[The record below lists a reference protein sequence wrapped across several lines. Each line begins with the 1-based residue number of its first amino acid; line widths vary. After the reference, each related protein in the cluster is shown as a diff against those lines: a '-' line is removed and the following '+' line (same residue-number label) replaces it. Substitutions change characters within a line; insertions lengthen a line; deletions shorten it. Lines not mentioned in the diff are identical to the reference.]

1 MIFIDRTQASAPRDL
16 LVRGRDHL
24 NQTIRARATAGT
36 LHSRDFCAGI
46 YRSDDVRHRLWRMQH
61 GKCCFCEREYEEKH
75 STVEHFRPK
84 TEARDD
90 TRNRGNKRSGYWWL
104 AYTFENLYFCCKNCN
119 TPKATYFP
127 LAPGAAPLVP
137 ELLPSAVNEQILLI
151 DPGREDPE
159 PHIEWIWSRRFQGYV
174 PVGKTDRGRISVRAA
189 ELDQRDSLNT
199 LRAKYYKRHIRP
211 VLRDYEQAVQAGDA
225 AARAVAL
232 ADAQRLS
239 EPQAEYAGMAR
250 FLFRRKG
257 LL

>member
-1 MIFIDRTQASAPRDL
+1 MIFIDRSRASAPRDL
-16 LVRGRDHL
+16 LVRGSAHIE
-24 NQTIRARATAGT
+24 QTIRVRATTGALRST
-36 LHSRDFCAGI
+36 DFRTDI
-46 YRSDDVRHRLWRMQH
+46 YKNDDVRHRLWRMQH

-127 LAPGAAPLVP
+127 LAPGATPLAPGS
-137 ELLPSAVNEQILLI
+137 LPSTVDEQALLL

-159 PHIEWIWSRRFQGYV
+159 PHIKWIWSGRVQGYV
-174 PVGKTDRGRISVRAA
+174 PAGETDQGKCAVRAA
-189 ELDQRDSLNT
+189 ELDQRDSLNK

-211 VLRDYEQAVQAGDA
+211 VLRRHENASRAGDA
-225 AARAVAL
+225 AALALAL
-232 ADAQRLS
+232 ADAKRLS